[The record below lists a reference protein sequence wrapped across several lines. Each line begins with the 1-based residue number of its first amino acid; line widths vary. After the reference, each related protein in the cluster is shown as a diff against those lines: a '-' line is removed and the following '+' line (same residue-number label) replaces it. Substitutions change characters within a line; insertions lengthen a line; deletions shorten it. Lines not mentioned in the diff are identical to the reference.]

1 MGCPDENEL
10 LEYVEGRA
18 SPIGRTALV
27 EHIDGCDSCRELV
40 SALRV
45 DSGAGGGDG
54 EELPAGTIVGRYRI
68 LRTVGTGAMG
78 TVYAADDPQLGRQIA
93 LKLLR
98 PDRARAAAAAEL
110 EERLA
115 REAQVLAR
123 LSSPHVVAVYDV
135 GHHLDRV
142 FIAMELVDGVTLGAH
157 LRAAPRPVAEVVA
170 LFVAAGQG
178 LAAAHRAGVVHR
190 DFKPDNVLVGRDGSV
205 RVTDFGLARAGVA
218 AVEAVP
224 PAESTLDAPVTRT
237 LTETGS
243 LVGTPAYMA
252 PEQMEGGAV
261 DTRAD
266 VFSFAVAL
274 WEGLYGE
281 RPFAGATVGE
291 LHATIRAG
299 ALRPP
304 RRARRV
310 PGWLRRCV
318 VVGLAADPAAR
329 WPSMDAFLAALGRDP
344 RRAAL
349 RFVAGAA
356 AAVALAAG
364 ATGIVL
370 ARRAA
375 DPARLCRGGGAQL
388 AGVWDGARR
397 AALTAAF
404 ARTGRPYAASVAA
417 AVARG
422 LDGWAAAWDAMH
434 EEACLATRARGE
446 QSEELLDLRMS
457 CLGDRKTELAALIA
471 QLVAADDKLVD
482 KAPEAV
488 ARLPRVETC
497 ADTKQLLQTIRPP
510 RDPAEAARVAAARA
524 QIAEARALLDVG
536 RWPKGREVARAAV
549 AAAKASGYRPVE
561 AEAWLVLGSL
571 ENVNGDPAASEQALA
586 EAALAGEAGRYD
598 AVVARA
604 RTSQLFVVA
613 AQPGRQAELPALDRA
628 AEAAIER
635 LGGSVELEA
644 ARQNHL
650 ATLALRQGKLDEATR
665 RFEAAVA
672 GFERAGAGSA
682 VYAARAMANLTIVY
696 LSSDKIDA
704 GLALARRALARF
716 EELDG
721 PDHPEVAVA
730 LEHLVGLLNRRGR
743 YAEAEPYARRA
754 LRIREAALG
763 PEHPDV
769 SYALSN
775 LGGTLRGLG
784 RDADALALHRRELA
798 LVEKQAGPDDPE
810 VASVLD
816 SVGTDLRN
824 LGRLAE
830 ARAAFERGLRI
841 RKAAKELDPRDLGTA
856 HYNLGELA
864 RRERRFDEAARHLA
878 EAERILLAALGAAHG
893 DLATVLVSRGELAV
907 DRGRFDEAVAPLERA
922 LAILGA
928 PTNPGEPGDRAEA
941 ELTLARALR
950 GLARPADEERVRALA
965 TRARDAFAALGREA
979 DRAAAAALLVP
990 PRP

>member
-10 LEYVEGRA
+10 LDYVEGRQ
-18 SPIGRTALV
+18 PEIGRGPLV
-27 EHIDGCDSCRELV
+27 EHLDGCDSCRELV
-40 SALRV
+40 SALRS
-45 DSGAGGGDG
+45 DSDG
-54 EELPAGTIVGRYRI
+54 EGGVEELAPGTVVGRYRI
-68 LRTVGTGAMG
+68 VRTVGAGAMG

-135 GHHLDRV
+135 GHHRDRV

-157 LRAAPRPVAEVVA
+157 LRAAPRSPAEVVA
-170 LFVAAGQG
+170 LFVAAGRG

-205 RVTDFGLARAGVA
+205 RVTDFGLARAGAA
-218 AVEAVP
+218 AVESG
-224 PAESTLDAPVTRT
+224 PAAPSLTDAPVTRT

-252 PEQMEGGAV
+252 PEQMEGAPV
-261 DTRAD
+261 DARAD

-274 WEGLYGE
+274 WEALAGE

-291 LHATIRAG
+291 LHAAIRAG
-299 ALRPP
+299 ALRPIP
-304 RRARRV
+304 RGRRI
-310 PGWLRRCV
+310 PAWLRRAV
-318 VVGLAADPAAR
+318 TVGLAADPAAR
-329 WPSMDAFLAALGRDP
+329 WESMDALLAALGRDP
-344 RRAAL
+344 RRTVV
-349 RFVAGAA
+349 RVVAGAA
-356 AAVALAAG
+356 AGVALAAG
-364 ATGIVL
+364 ATGVLL

-375 DPARLCRGGGAQL
+375 DPARLCRGAGAQL
-388 AGVWDGARR
+388 AGVWDAARR
-397 AALTAAF
+397 DALAAAF
-404 ARTGRPYAASVAA
+404 ARTSRPYAASVAA
-417 AVARG
+417 AVSRG
-422 LDGWAAAWDAMH
+422 LDGWAASWAAMH
-434 EEACLATRARGE
+434 EESCLATRARGE
-446 QSEELLDLRMS
+446 QSEELLDLRMQ
-457 CLGDRKTELAALIA
+457 CLRDRRTELAALTT
-471 QLVAADDKLVD
+471 QLLAADDKLVD

-488 ARLPRVETC
+488 GRLPRVDAC
-497 ADTKQLLQTIRPP
+497 ADVKQLMQTVRPP
-510 RDPAEAARVAAARA
+510 RDPAEAARVAAARG
-524 QIAEARALLDVG
+524 QIADARALLDVG

-549 AAAKASGYRPVE
+549 AAAQASGYRPVE

-571 ENVNGDPAASEQALA
+571 ENVNGDAAASEKALA
-586 EAALAGEAGRYD
+586 EATLAGEAGRYD

-613 AQPGRQAELPALDRA
+613 AQPGRQAEVPALDRA
-628 AEAAIER
+628 AQAAIER
-635 LGGSVELEA
+635 LGGSIELDA
-644 ARQNHL
+644 ARQNHM

-665 RFEAAVA
+665 LFEQAVA
-672 GFERAGAGSA
+672 GFERAGPGSA
-682 VYAARAMANLTIVY
+682 IYAARAMANLTIVY
-696 LSSDKIDA
+696 LSRDQIDA
-704 GLALARRALARF
+704 GLTLARRALARL

-730 LEHLVGLLNRRGR
+730 LEHLVGLLNRRGQ
-743 YAEAEPYARRA
+743 YAEAEPLARRA
-754 LRIREAALG
+754 LAIREAALG
-763 PEHPDV
+763 PDHPDV

-784 RDADALALHRRELA
+784 RDADALAMHRRELA

-810 VASVLD
+810 VATVLD

-830 ARAAFERGLRI
+830 ARAAFERCFRI

-856 HYNLGELA
+856 HYDLGELA

-878 EAERILLAALGAAHG
+878 EAERILTAALGPTHG

-907 DRGRFDEAVAPLERA
+907 DRARFAEAVAPLERA
-922 LAILGA
+922 LTILTA
-928 PTNPGEPGDRAEA
+928 PANPGEPSDRAEA

-950 GLARPADEERVRALA
+950 GRGRSEDAARVRELA
-965 TRARDAFAALGREA
+965 GRARDTFAAVGREA
-979 DRAAAAALLVP
+979 DRAAAAALAST
-990 PRP
+990 R